1 YFIEMVHSNWNLFY
15 DRVDKCVK
23 SVATNHARKQGA
35 KESVY
40 GSVNYFLRMLEWQ
53 LERKAT
59 SLNELTPIGLIIRDK
74 WIHYKCPPLLD
85 EQKAYWDKLIGN
97 EMNSTI

>member
-1 YFIEMVHSNWNLFY
+1 MAHSNWNLFY

-23 SVATNHARKQGA
+23 SVATNHARIQGA
-35 KESVY
+35 KETVY
-40 GSVNYFLRMLEWQ
+40 GSLNYFLLMLEWQ
-53 LERKAT
+53 LESKST
-59 SLNELTPIGLIIRDK
+59 TLNILTPFGLIIMDK

-85 EQKAYWDKLIGN
+85 EKKAYWDKLIGN